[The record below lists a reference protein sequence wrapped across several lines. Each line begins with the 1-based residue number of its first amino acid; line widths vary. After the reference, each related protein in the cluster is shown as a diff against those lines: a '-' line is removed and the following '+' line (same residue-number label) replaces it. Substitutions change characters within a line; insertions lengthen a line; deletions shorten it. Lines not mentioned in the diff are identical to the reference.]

1 MPKNNDIEILE
12 PMYCESKFGRVGKL
26 EIVEQLSNIKV
37 TIIDAPTV
45 EQIRHMVP
53 AFMLNSWTETPKFDG
68 FTNEEIDRCIKEL
81 FAGEILP
88 TGMETI
94 GITWCVEGLDL
105 VDVTHLIRHRMFS
118 FSAQCSDRDLRDLT
132 VLAKPSILYH
142 NNFGHRYDHIVELQ
156 HELYQDMMDS
166 GEICTF
172 DARTVLPISKSHFY
186 NVRCCIKDLI
196 TFVNQRSDEQIQ
208 TQVDNIVALK
218 LWLSVIKLYPFLKPA
233 FNPRQKSAYYVK
245 QCKAGKT
252 TIFPPNKNNDV
263 FDWPESQFFH
273 EKHRDEFHQGFVYKE
288 IRDELLAQIDAI

>member
-1 MPKNNDIEILE
+1 MPRNNDIEITE
-12 PMYCESKFGRVGKL
+12 PMYCTKKFLRAGSLNFKN
-26 EIVEQLSNIKV
+26 QLNAIKV

-45 EQIRHMVP
+45 PQLRHLLP
-53 AFMLNSWTETPKFDG
+53 AFMLNSWTESPKFDG
-68 FTNEEIDRCIKEL
+68 FTDEEIQKCFKEL

-118 FSAQCSDRDLRDLT
+118 FSAQCSDRDLRDLD
-132 VLAKPSILYH
+132 VMVKPSIANSEFMQRYTDIVYAQHQLYM
-142 NNFGHRYDHIVELQ
+142 
-156 HELYQDMMDS
+156 DMMDS
-166 GEICTF
+166 GDICTF

-196 TFVNQRSDEQIQ
+196 AFVNQRADEQIQ

-218 LWLSVIKLYPFLKPA
+218 LWLEVLKLYPFLKTA
-233 FNPRQKSAYYVK
+233 FNPRQQSAYYIK

-252 TIFPPNKNNDV
+252 TIFPPNANNDV
-263 FDWPESQFFH
+263 FLWPSNQFFH
-273 EKHRDEFHQGFVYKE
+273 GKHRDEFIGGHVYLN